1 MTKTVVKLASPYKSY
16 KMLTNLGKIQFVDGV
31 ARVEFDNEAKA
42 KEFIDNIKANQALT
56 PYVRV
61 VSDAQA
67 ETVAKLHMNTAQL
80 GGVKTG
86 PQTSEMP
93 KIMPQGVVTN
103 PTPAEVFSGEAK
115 GDEAKGDAAD
125 GEPKEEPKKE
135 A

>member
-31 ARVEFDNEAKA
+31 AKVEFDNEAKA

-67 ETVAKLHMNTAQL
+67 AVVAKLHMNTAQL
-80 GGVKTG
+80 GGIKTG

-103 PTPAEVFSGEAK
+103 PTPAEVFG
-115 GDEAKGDAAD
+115 GEAKGDAAD
-125 GEPKEEPKKE
+125 GEPKEEPKEE

>member
-1 MTKTVVKLASPYKSY
+1 MTKIIVKLASPYKSY

-31 ARVEFDNEAKA
+31 AKVEFDNEAKA
-42 KEFIDNIKANQALT
+42 KEFVENIKANQALT

-67 ETVAKLHMNTAQL
+67 AAVAKLHMNTAQL
-80 GGVKTG
+80 GGIKTG

-93 KIMPQGVVTN
+93 KIMPQGVVAN
-103 PTPAEVFSGEAK
+103 PTPAEVF
-115 GDEAKGDAAD
+115 D

>member
-31 ARVEFDNEAKA
+31 AKVEFDNEAKA

-61 VSDAQA
+61 VSDSQA
-67 ETVAKLHMNTAQL
+67 AAVAKLHMNTAQL

-103 PTPAEVFSGEAK
+103 PTPAEVFSC
-115 GDEAKGDAAD
+115 DAKGDAAN
-125 GEPKEEPKKE
+125 GEPKEEPKEE

>member
-31 ARVEFDNEAKA
+31 AKVEFDNEAKA
-42 KEFIDNIKANQALT
+42 KEFIDNIKANTALT

-61 VSDAQA
+61 VDDAQA
-67 ETVAKLHMNTAQL
+67 ATVAKLHMNAAQL
-80 GGVKTG
+80 GGIKTG

-93 KIMPQGVVTN
+93 KIMPQGVITN
-103 PTPAEVFSGEAK
+103 PTPAEVFSGGVKGEAA
-115 GDEAKGDAAD
+115 G